1 MDLMN
6 TRLDSGFS
14 ALDKLE
20 EALRLKNPS
29 SLERDGAIQRFEFTF
44 ESFWKAAR
52 VWLESSEGFSCNS
65 PRGCIRTLAQVG
77 ILDPAETV
85 SALAMVDDRNLT
97 VHTYHEETARAIFE
111 RLPGHAGIIRKA
123 LELMR
128 KRNSA

>member
-52 VWLESSEGFSCNS
+52 VWLEVSEGFSCNS
-65 PRGCIRTLAQVG
+65 PRGCIRTLARSG
-77 ILDPAETV
+77 
-85 SALAMVDDRNLT
+85 
-97 VHTYHEETARAIFE
+97 
-111 RLPGHAGIIRKA
+111 
-123 LELMR
+123 
-128 KRNSA
+128 